1 MAGKKRQHKDYEIR
15 TSTLENYQ
23 HTTPGYIN
31 AIAVVLAVFYS
42 TASKAFWTQQTLTY
56 VSTLIASIRPFTRME
71 LPRQVK
77 CRIKARCVW
86 FLLSKAVELKCSNFE
101 YLHACFTNTDLV
113 LTLNEVFFP
122 RLCWYTWLTSAQKK
136 YCCFSQQLTEIS
148 VWARSCEAEFTPRYG
163 LYLEQC
169 HNLTI
174 CYTSP
179 SLKSF
184 SYCKLKRCLHWK
196 ACRLWIF
203 FHSHKQTYIR
213 YWINTTYKYL
223 FILPYTHYYSQ
234 KCLQCT
240 VTTWGLIKTKL
251 CGKHFPTGKHC
262 KTSGHH
268 NVSSPAIPFLI
279 VTFPGILGDGPLEL
293 SRSQKNF
300 PKSPLTGQIEIL
312 TLESL
317 QSRNPIHKFIKIS

>member
-1 MAGKKRQHKDYEIR
+1 MCVVSIIKSCWAEVQQFWVPACLFYKHRFSIDTEWSIFPKTVLIHLINFSTKEILLFFTTAYR
-15 TSTLENYQ
+15 DFSTGSFLRSWI
-23 HTTPGYIN
+23 HT
-31 AIAVVLAVFYS
+31 
-42 TASKAFWTQQTLTY
+42 K
-56 VSTLIASIRPFTRME
+56 
-71 LPRQVK
+71 
-77 CRIKARCVW
+77 
-86 FLLSKAVELKCSNFE
+86 
-101 YLHACFTNTDLV
+101 
-113 LTLNEVFFP
+113 
-122 RLCWYTWLTSAQKK
+122 
-136 YCCFSQQLTEIS
+136 
-148 VWARSCEAEFTPRYG
+148 RYG

-184 SYCKLKRCLHWK
+184 SYCKLKRCLHWE

-223 FILPYTHYYSQ
+223 FILPYTHHYSQ

-240 VTTWGLIKTKL
+240 VTTLGLIKTKL

-268 NVSSPAIPFLI
+268 NVSSPAILFLI